1 MRASTLFTVA
11 LAALL
16 PSSALALPS
25 HGHHEARHA
34 HPTGWRPHH
43 KAPHPSL
50 PIPLR
55 IALKQSNLDLGASE
69 LEKVSDPAS
78 PEYGQHWTPA
88 QIADFFA
95 PAQDSVDAVVAWLA
109 GEGVD
114 AARITLSAS
123 KGWLSVA
130 NTTVQEAERL
140 LGAKYSVFTH
150 AESGTAHLACD
161 AYTLPAH
168 VSPHVDFITPTIHY
182 DVQQPPPQR
191 TGAKRD
197 LQKRG
202 MPPAAQLGLPDSASL
217 PKMDL
222 GGLFNIY
229 EELTHCD
236 EQITPVCL
244 RALYGI
250 PPAGL
255 QLATSKN
262 SLGVVE
268 FAPQAYLPGDLDLFF
283 EKFLPSAV
291 GDRPQ
296 LDGVDGGW
304 LDPASVGLQFNGE
317 SDLDLEYTMGFVHPL
332 KPVLYQIGDSF
343 LSGSFNNFL
352 DAIDASYCTYEGGD
366 DPTQDSI
373 YPDTANPSGYQGT
386 NQCGAFS
393 ATNVMSISYSYDEI
407 MLSPFYEQR
416 QCNEYM
422 KLGLQGVTL
431 LFSTGDS
438 GVASGYGICST
449 DGQYDPNGIRFVP
462 SFPATCPYV
471 TGVGATQIPEGGSVL
486 SREVAVETKIFSSG
500 GFSDVFPLPSYQASA
515 VQSYY
520 KKYAPPYT
528 SAQYN
533 NSQMVRGFP
542 DISANGLNFVVAAD
556 GNFTL
561 GSGTSAST
569 PVVASVFT
577 LINDVRLAIGK
588 KPVGFVNPALYAAPW
603 ILNDIVSGSNP
614 GCGTD
619 GFEAVPGWDPVTG
632 LGTPNFP
639 LMSAY
644 FLTLP

>member
-1 MRASTLFTVA
+1 MRPSVLS
-11 LAALL
+11 LLLL
-16 PSSALALPS
+16 PFAAALPS
-25 HGHHEARHA
+25 HPHEARHA
-34 HPTGWRPHH
+34 HPSGWRPHP

-50 PIPLR
+50 PVPLR
-55 IALKQSNLDLGASE
+55 IALTQSNLDIGPAE
-69 LEKVSDPAS
+69 LSKISHPDS
-78 PEYGQHWTPA
+78 PSYGHHWTPA

-95 PAQDSVDAVVAWLA
+95 PAKESVDAVIAWLA
-109 GEGVD
+109 EEGVD
-114 AARITLSAS
+114 PARVSLSPS
-123 KGWLSVA
+123 KGWLAVA
-130 NTTVQEAERL
+130 NATIAETERL
-140 LGAKYSVFTH
+140 LRTKYSVYTH
-150 AESGTAHLACD
+150 ADSGAAHLACD
-161 AYTLPAH
+161 AYTVPAH
-168 VSPHVDFITPTIHY
+168 VAHHVDFITPTIHY
-182 DVQQPPPQR
+182 DVQLPPVKR
-191 TGAKRD
+191 SGASKEIIKRG
-197 LQKRG
+197 G

-217 PKMDL
+217 PKMAL
-222 GGLFNIY
+222 GGLFTIFDQL
-229 EELTHCD
+229 EHCD

-255 QLATSKN
+255 QFATSKN

-268 FAPQAYLPGDLDLFF
+268 FAPQAYLPADLDMFF
-283 EKFLPSAV
+283 NKFLPSAV
-291 GDRPQ
+291 GDRPT
-296 LDGVDGGW
+296 LAGVDGGW
-304 LDPASVGLQFNGE
+304 LDPTSVGLQFNGE

-332 KPVLYQIGDSF
+332 KPVLYQIGDST

-352 DAIDASYCTYEGGD
+352 DAIDASYCTYMGGD

-373 YPDTANPSGYQGT
+373 YPDTLDPNGYQGT
-386 NQCGAFS
+386 NQCGAFA

-431 LFSTGDS
+431 LFSTGDA
-438 GVASGYGICST
+438 GVASGFGICST
-449 DGQYDPNGIRFVP
+449 DGQYDPDGIRFVP

-486 SREVAVETKIFSSG
+486 SREVAVETNVFSSG
-500 GFSDVFPLPSYQASA
+500 GFSDVFPLPDYQKSA

-520 KKYAPPYT
+520 NKYPPPYT
-528 SAQYN
+528 AAQYN
-533 NSQMVRGFP
+533 NSQQVRGFP
-542 DISANGLNFVVAAD
+542 DISANGLNFVVAAS

-561 GSGTSAST
+561 GSGTSAAT

-577 LINDVRLAIGK
+577 LINDARLAIGK

-603 ILNDIVSGSNP
+603 ILNDIVSGNNP